1 MTVSY
6 AIMAHPSRESYVHEL
21 REQLGDVP
29 VAWAEPPYA
38 EPGYREPVWRT
49 CRAAMLLHTEA
60 EFHCVIQDDALPC
73 PDFRAKVDELVT
85 RGDFIYQL
93 FYRNK
98 GSWPDVKVLAKPGV
112 DFTYRGRL
120 LGPAVVYPTRVL
132 PDLIAACDA
141 MPRRLGSDDRIKVW
155 AADHIDTYVPLPS
168 LVDHRVGPSF
178 LGHPRSRVAWRV
190 AS

>member
-1 MTVSY
+1 VTVSY
-6 AIMAHPSRESYVHEL
+6 AIMAHPRRRRFVARL
-21 REQLGDVP
+21 QAQLGDVP

-38 EPGYREPVWRT
+38 HTGYREPVWRT
-49 CRAAMLLHTEA
+49 CREAMRLHTDA

-73 PDFRAKVDELVT
+73 SDFVERVEALVE
-85 RGDFIYQL
+85 RGEYIYQL

-98 GSWPDVKVLAKPGV
+98 GSWPEVKKLAAPGV

-120 LGPAVVYPTRVL
+120 LGPAVVYPTRIL

-168 LVDHRVGPSF
+168 LVDHRVGDSF
-178 LGHPRSRVAWRV
+178 LGHPVRRVAWKV
-190 AS
+190 HP